1 LLHFNATSEYTLRGK
16 SFCYLPHLS
25 FIQSYLTMFIPT
37 LIIPLE
43 YILDQVYH
51 QHIILTIFLLI
62 LAILARI
69 TNEAFT
75 IVDHIFLCEIDEC
88 I

>member
-1 LLHFNATSEYTLRGK
+1 MPQVNIHCVGNHFATSLISA
-16 SFCYLPHLS
+16 SFS
-25 FIQSYLTMFIPT
+25 IPT

-43 YILDQVYH
+43 CILDQVYP